1 MFPPENQPSKGS
13 RHTFSLFSFFLLS
26 SSVFRG
32 EGVLDPLTGHSSSES
47 FFHCR
52 SFFSFLQR
60 CGSGRCVV
68 VVVVC
73 LGFSAVASR
82 LAVSGHRAKPHPAF
96 PPFPGFLSR
105 SPPLFSR
112 LLSPSAILFAI
123 HPSPHRLFS
132 CVLPTCRIPPDLVH
146 PESRIALFI
155 FIEVL

>member
-1 MFPPENQPSKGS
+1 M
-13 RHTFSLFSFFLLS
+13 
-26 SSVFRG
+26 
-32 EGVLDPLTGHSSSES
+32 TGHPSSES

-52 SFFSFLQR
+52 SFFTLSCR
-60 CGSGRCVV
+60 GVE

-73 LGFSAVASR
+73 FVCCCCCCRCLFGIFCSGF
-82 LAVSGHRAKPHPAF
+82 LAWPFPDTRAKPHPAF